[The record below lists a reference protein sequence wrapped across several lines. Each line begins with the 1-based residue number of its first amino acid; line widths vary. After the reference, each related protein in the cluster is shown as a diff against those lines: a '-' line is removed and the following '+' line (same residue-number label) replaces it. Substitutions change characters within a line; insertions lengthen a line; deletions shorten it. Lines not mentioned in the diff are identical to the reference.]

1 MERTMLV
8 VASTLVG
15 ALTLFGCGDSGGTGS
30 GGSGGMGAGG
40 TGGSSDTVTIDFTVI
55 AFEPGEDDVD
65 VPGAEVCVAD
75 TTNCATT
82 DAEGS
87 VVLTLPA
94 NSEVALTVIAEGFT
108 PTLTAQTTTDVDL
121 TMLQTAVLTDT
132 LAALLAG
139 VLNTPYPLGDT
150 GLIAVS
156 ALTVPITANDNGIA
170 GVTYSLGE
178 EEAYY
183 LDENGFPTFDL
194 TATTEPDGV
203 GGYVELSPGEYEI
216 AWGGTASSCVIV
228 SGWSGSD
235 DSSIR
240 LPVRA
245 GFFTQAFVSCDPVP

>member
-15 ALTLFGCGDSGGTGS
+15 ALTLFGCGDSGGAGS
-30 GGSGGMGAGG
+30 GG
-40 TGGSSDTVTIDFTVI
+40 TGGSSDSVTIELTVI

-82 DAEGS
+82 DVEGS

-94 NSEVALTVIAEGFT
+94 NSDVALTVIAEGFT

-139 VLNTPYPLGDT
+139 VLGTPYPLGGT
-150 GLIAVS
+150 GLIAIS

-194 TATTEPDGV
+194 MATTEPDGA
-203 GGYVELSPGEYEI
+203 GGYIELSPGEYEI
-216 AWGGTASSCVIV
+216 AIGGTASNCVAV
-228 SGWSGSD
+228 SAWLGSD

-245 GFFTQAFVSCDPVP
+245 GFFTQAFVSCE